1 MPLSHS
7 SAAARRLIAATIA
20 GGAAL
25 IIAREALDWRSALI
39 GDWLLFILFAV
50 SGAACAWRAAAIRE
64 ERGAWLLIGGGL
76 FVYAFGGVVWITG
89 EEPTGFPS
97 AADWIWLAMY
107 PFLLAGLIVL
117 VRARGLGSHLSVWLD
132 GLVAALALATL
143 GAALIFEPVWQ
154 RALDADA
161 TFAFALPL
169 ADLLV
174 GGFIVLVCAAQGWRL
189 DRTWVT
195 LGVAF
200 VLLGGADNFYVVSS
214 LSTGWSPGGLLD
226 LPYAV
231 AILLVGYAAW
241 LPRGP
246 RADVDPTGMRVLAFP
261 AASGLVAVLICIYDQ
276 MAGLSAVTRVLDSL
290 TLLAIVARLAFTV
303 GSYRAILAA
312 SRRDAMTDLLTGLGN
327 RRRLLEDLD
336 RALLELPAPF
346 GLAFFDLDGFKGYN
360 DAFGHAAGDALL
372 VRLGHRLAAAV
383 GDDGR
388 AYRMGGDEFCVLAPG
403 DAAAVAAT
411 LARAAAALTES
422 GDGFAISNSHGTAQL
437 PDEADRA
444 EVALRLADTRM
455 YARKNARPQSAGS
468 QARDVLVRVLN
479 EREPELHDHVLDVGQ
494 LAVAVGRRLGMPE
507 ESLPELLHGAE
518 LHDVGKIGL
527 PESILRKPGPLD
539 EDEWSFMRR
548 HTLIGER
555 FLLAVPALRSVAAL
569 VRSSHER
576 WDGHGY
582 PDGLAGE
589 EIPLGARI
597 IAVCDA
603 FDAMVTDRPY
613 RAALPRAD
621 AEAELRRCAGSQFDP
636 TVVRVF
642 LATVGEPAEVRETA
656 RI

>member
-1 MPLSHS
+1 V
-7 SAAARRLIAATIA
+7 RD
-20 GGAAL
+20 
-25 IIAREALDWRSALI
+25 E
-39 GDWLLFILFAV
+39 
-50 SGAACAWRAAAIRE
+50 RA
-64 ERGAWLLIGGGL
+64 AWLLIGAGL
-76 FVYAFGGVVWITG
+76 LVYASGGVVWLTG
-89 EEPTGFPS
+89 ETPTTFPS
-97 AADWIWLAMY
+97 PADWIWLGMY
-107 PFLLAGLIVL
+107 PLLLAGLVVL
-117 VRARGLGSHLSVWLD
+117 VRARGLGSHSSVWLD
-132 GLVAALALATL
+132 GLLAALALATV

-154 RALDADA
+154 RALDTDA

-169 ADLLV
+169 ADLLLT
-174 GGFIVLVCAAQGWRL
+174 GFVVLVCAVQGWRL
-189 DRTWVT
+189 DRTWLT
-195 LGVAF
+195 LGIAF

-214 LSTGWSPGGLLD
+214 IAGGWAPGGLLD

-231 AILLVGYAAW
+231 AILLVAYAAW
-241 LPRGP
+241 QPRGP
-246 RADVDPTGMRVLAFP
+246 KAEVDPTGMRVLALP
-261 AASGLVAVLICIYDQ
+261 AASALAAVLITIYDQ
-276 MAGLSAVTRVLDSL
+276 VADLSAVTRALDAL
-290 TLLAIVARLAFTV
+290 TLLAVVARLAFTV
-303 GSYRAILAA
+303 GSYRAILAG
-312 SRRDAMTDLLTGLGN
+312 SREEATTDLLTGLGN
-327 RRRLLEDLD
+327 RRRLLDDLD

-346 GLAFFDLDGFKGYN
+346 VLAFFDLDGFKGYN

-372 VRLGHRLAAAV
+372 VRLGHRLADAV

-403 DAAAVAAT
+403 EAAT
-411 LARAAAALTES
+411 VTAVLARAADALTES
-422 GDGFAISNSHGTAQL
+422 GDGFTISNSHGTAQL

-444 EVALRLADTRM
+444 DVALRLADTRM
-455 YARKNARPQSAGS
+455 YARMYARPQSAGS
-468 QARDVLVRVLN
+468 QARDVLVRVLD

-539 EDEWSFMRR
+539 DDEWSFMRR

-576 WDGHGY
+576 WDGGGY

-613 RAALPRAD
+613 RAAMPRTD
-621 AEAELRRCAGSQFDP
+621 AEAELLCCAGSQFDP
-636 TVVRVF
+636 AVVAAF
-642 LATVGEPAEVRETA
+642 LAVVGDGAEVRETA
-656 RI
+656 RV